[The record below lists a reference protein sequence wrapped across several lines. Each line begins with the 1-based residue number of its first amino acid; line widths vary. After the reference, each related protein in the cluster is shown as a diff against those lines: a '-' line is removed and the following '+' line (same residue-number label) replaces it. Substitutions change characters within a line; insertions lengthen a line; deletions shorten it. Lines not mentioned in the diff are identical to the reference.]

1 MACASFIVCVRA
13 VFESDMMMH
22 GYCGGASSCA
32 MISAMSSAVLLHVFV
47 GVVCGDFCLL
57 CLMCFVYLGVAFHL
71 LGIVGIH
78 MCGGWAVLLVIFHV
92 VVGACLFSFVLLLF
106 PVCL

>member
-1 MACASFIVCVRA
+1 VSLDVSVRLRVVSVVLMCCLVCVCLCLMACASFIVCVRA

-57 CLMCFVYLGVAFHL
+57 CLC
-71 LGIVGIH
+71 
-78 MCGGWAVLLVIFHV
+78 VLL
-92 VVGACLFSFVLLLF
+92 CCSFVWL
-106 PVCL
+106 C